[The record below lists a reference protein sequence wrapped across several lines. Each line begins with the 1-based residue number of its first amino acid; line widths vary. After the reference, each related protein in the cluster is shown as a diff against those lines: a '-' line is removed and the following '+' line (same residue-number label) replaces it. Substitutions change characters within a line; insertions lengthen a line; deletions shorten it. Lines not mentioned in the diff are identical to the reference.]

1 MADRLKITEI
11 FHSIQGE
18 SSTVGWPTVFVRL
31 TGCPLRCVYCDTAY
45 AFHGGDWMTI
55 DDIVQRV
62 GSFQA
67 RYVTVTGGEPLAQKR
82 VHDLMGRLCDDGY
95 RVSLETSGALDVSS
109 VDPRVMKVM
118 DVKTPASGES
128 DRNLW
133 ANVDC
138 LGGDDQIK
146 FVIGSRDDYEWS
158 KAQILERDLSRRADV
173 LLSPV
178 YGQLEPGDLADWM
191 LRDRVPARLQIQLH
205 KALWGGTPGR

>member
-138 LGGDDQIK
+138 LGGDDQVK

-205 KALWGGTPGR
+205 KALWGDTPGR